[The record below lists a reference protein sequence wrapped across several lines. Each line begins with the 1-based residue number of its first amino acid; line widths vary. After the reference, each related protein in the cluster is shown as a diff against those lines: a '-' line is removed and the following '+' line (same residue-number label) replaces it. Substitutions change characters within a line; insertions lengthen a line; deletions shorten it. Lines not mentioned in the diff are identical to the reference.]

1 MLSLVSPS
9 KAFER
14 PNLSIVHVQWIA
26 FFSTNRCH
34 NFHNPRLYICRV
46 LFTCSKMG
54 QYFELDQNSFLK
66 LEMFCF
72 ELYKLKNLISC
83 DQRSVGS
90 FVSKNW
96 KENCL
101 VMILKH
107 ECYTQCLSKVHRG
120 MKKH

>member
-1 MLSLVSPS
+1 
-9 KAFER
+9 
-14 PNLSIVHVQWIA
+14 
-26 FFSTNRCH
+26 
-34 NFHNPRLYICRV
+34 
-46 LFTCSKMG
+46 MG
-54 QYFELDQNSFLK
+54 QYFELDQNLFLQLK
-66 LEMFCF
+66 LFGF
-72 ELYKLKNLISC
+72 KLYKLKNLISC

-120 MKKH
+120 MNIHQIFSILLISKLDLHLYALSV

>member
-1 MLSLVSPS
+1 
-9 KAFER
+9 
-14 PNLSIVHVQWIA
+14 
-26 FFSTNRCH
+26 
-34 NFHNPRLYICRV
+34 
-46 LFTCSKMG
+46 MG
-54 QYFELDQNSFLK
+54 QYFELDQNLFLQLK
-66 LEMFCF
+66 LFGF
-72 ELYKLKNLISC
+72 KLYKLKNLISF

-120 MKKH
+120 INVH